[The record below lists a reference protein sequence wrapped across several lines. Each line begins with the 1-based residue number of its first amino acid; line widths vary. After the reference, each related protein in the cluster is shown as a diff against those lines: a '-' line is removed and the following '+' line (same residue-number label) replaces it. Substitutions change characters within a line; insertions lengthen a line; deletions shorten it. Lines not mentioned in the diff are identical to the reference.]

1 MAVVAAGQW
10 RRGIDAEGMVAA
22 TRSLHH
28 PKEEGVARRR
38 GMPLISKESGKGP
51 LRQKEITAVG
61 VKIKSQNNS
70 NPKTNKL
77 MFTQTDS
84 ASQLIY
90 IANLTGNFLIRSDR
104 LTAGVA
110 IAGTCIGELFSAC
123 KLASACI
130 GKSKESE
137 DKGSSSSPAL

>member
-1 MAVVAAGQW
+1 
-10 RRGIDAEGMVAA
+10 
-22 TRSLHH
+22 
-28 PKEEGVARRR
+28 
-38 GMPLISKESGKGP
+38 
-51 LRQKEITAVG
+51 
-61 VKIKSQNNS
+61 
-70 NPKTNKL
+70 

-90 IANLTGNFLIRSDR
+90 VANLTGNFLIRFDR

-137 DKGSSSSPAL
+137 DKRSSSSPAL